1 MKREW
6 RVVSIKL
13 SFLANSN
20 ETRVASCPFNRN
32 ERLPEAY
39 SFFNCC
45 PLLSGVQPV
54 CHHVFQS
61 AKMER
66 SSSISKKL
74 IARADWEQNLSKAV
88 ISKYDMNK
96 LIMNFLIT
104 NDHVIA
110 AEKFMEE
117 SGTEPVSDLGKADV
131 RILARKAVQN
141 GNALE
146 AIWKVNDMNPEIL
159 KTNLQLFFHLQQ
171 QRFIELIHEGKVEEA
186 LELSQKELAPRGQ
199 KNPEFLEELERT
211 MSLLAFDNPSNCPV
225 QDLYSDSQ
233 RQKTATELNTAI
245 LISQGL
251 EKDPKLVHVL
261 KLLVWAQNQLHKRAF
276 YPHITDFENA
286 TLEDPVLDSRLV
298 CGEEMPRWSFSR

>member
-1 MKREW
+1 M
-6 RVVSIKL
+6 
-13 SFLANSN
+13 
-20 ETRVASCPFNRN
+20 
-32 ERLPEAY
+32 
-39 SFFNCC
+39 
-45 PLLSGVQPV
+45 Q
-54 CHHVFQS
+54 
-61 AKMER
+61 

-74 IARADWEQNLSKAV
+74 IARVDWEQNLSKAV

-146 AIWKVNDMNPEIL
+146 AIWKVNDVNPEIL

-251 EKDPKLVHVL
+251 EKEPKLVHVL

-286 TLEDPVLDSRLV
+286 TLEDPVLDSRRRNASMV
-298 CGEEMPRWSFSR
+298 IQ